1 MSAGRAISLWDMR
14 YPAAF
19 TYNPNSN
26 RDSASQHAQLNM
38 KLAQVVVK
46 FTSSLSSTGT
56 GTLSQIWLPSISEDG
71 SVVLGTQVCTV
82 PPSGMPRDTLLSSD
96 FKVLLRFSCMRSPGA
111 FTLLICTDLSMLL
124 HHSGLPYCAGGSILS
139 VWDSGPAGTVQ
150 MHILPLQVHHRCD
163 RPKQHGGW
171 ASRR

>member
-96 FKVLLRFSCMRSPGA
+96 FKVLLRFSCLRSPGA
-111 FTLLICTDLSMLL
+111 FTLLICTDLRHVAASQWIALL
-124 HHSGLPYCAGGSILS
+124 CRGFHSQCLGQWTCWHCSDAYLA
-139 VWDSGPAGTVQ
+139 
-150 MHILPLQVHHRCD
+150 
-163 RPKQHGGW
+163 
-171 ASRR
+171 ASSSPPM